1 MGEHLSEEEID
12 SVARGGSRPAHLSVC
27 IECARRVRAA
37 NGRVKL
43 LAGFRK
49 HTLSDGALSRVEHR
63 VVEAMQKPAAQRWPV
78 WGWGVLGVAA
88 GLLLALYVAQPVKPV
103 PAQAVAKK
111 PKLLPVFRAVSFAAY
126 RVEGEAT
133 VKGGERLV
141 AGARLKPGAS
151 FTVSSGAAWLSSV
164 PAGVVLKTTASGV
177 VGGKTEL
184 DMGSD
189 GEWAMEVK
197 SPQAHVFYSEPVW
210 LSATDAVFR
219 VVKTAAQVVVEVKRG
234 TVMVSEEASFANAQR
249 LEAPRVWSL
258 PAGVAPA
265 AGEWGSPVAVAG
277 EGLEV
282 LDVNGLPPG
291 SMVQIGDAGFVPG
304 PLSALLP
311 VGAYEVSVRLPGESR
326 VMRSKVELKVGGTS
340 FVPPKPLEQVLPEN
354 AAAIASI
361 PEVVAGRRPSL
372 QPCVEKWLKNDA
384 QASARIEI
392 ELAISPL
399 GKVRRAAVVQ
409 GQVPVAIQQCLVRTV
424 RGWPFPRLGGA
435 NDTVV
440 TLPLVLVRSG
450 AK

>member
-1 MGEHLSEEEID
+1 MAEHLSEEEID
-12 SVARGGSRPAHLSVC
+12 SVARGGARPAHLTVC

-37 NGRVKL
+37 TGRVKL

-49 HTLSDGALSRVEHR
+49 HTLSDEALARVEHR
-63 VVEAMQKPAAQRWPV
+63 VMEQVQQPVTVRWPL
-78 WGWGVLGVAA
+78 WGWGLLGVAA
-88 GLLLALYVAQPVKPV
+88 GLLLALYVAQPVKRA
-103 PAQAVAKK
+103 PAQTVVKA
-111 PKLLPVFRAVSFAAY
+111 PKLMPVWRAVSFAAY
-126 RVEGEAT
+126 RVEGDVT
-133 VKGGERLV
+133 VNGVELV
-141 AGARLKPGAS
+141 AGVQLKPGVS

-164 PAGVVLKTTASGV
+164 PQGVVVKTTASGV
-177 VGGKTEL
+177 VGGKTQL

-197 SPQAHVFYSEPVW
+197 STQAHVFYSEPVW

-234 TVMVSEEASFANAQR
+234 TVMVSEDASFAKAQR
-249 LEAPRVWSL
+249 VEAPHSWSL
-258 PAGVAPA
+258 PPGAVPV
-265 AGEWGSPVAVAG
+265 AGEWEAPVAAKG
-277 EGLEV
+277 EGAEV
-282 LDVNGLPPG
+282 LNVNGLPQG
-291 SMVQIGDAGFVPG
+291 SMVQIGDGGFVPG

-311 VGAYEVSVRLPGESR
+311 LGAYDVGVRFPGESR

-340 FVPPKPLEQVLPEN
+340 FVPPKPLKQVLPEN
-354 AAAIASI
+354 SAAIASI
-361 PEVVAGRRPSL
+361 PEVVASRRPSL

-384 QASARIEI
+384 QASAHIEI

-409 GQVPVAIQQCLVRTV
+409 GQVPAVVQQCLLRTV

-435 NDTVV
+435 EDTVV

-450 AK
+450 N